1 MASPDNNLTYT
12 EAYKEL
18 QEIIRQMENADITVD
33 ELSEKIERAS
43 FLISICKDKLLRTE
57 EEINKIMNVEE

>member
-43 FLISICKDKLLRTE
+43 FLISICKDKLLKTE

>member
-43 FLISICKDKLLRTE
+43 FLISICKNKLLKTE